1 MAERERDVAKKAAKQ
16 HTSEDQSLI
25 RAFFGGFFWPFRL
38 IWRGLKQVWRGIVWL
53 SHRAPLKQIG
63 HGLRWFFRLRAVRFV
78 GRFLGFRYIRDSA
91 QELRNVT
98 WPTFRE
104 SMRLTGA
111 VILFSIIFG
120 ALIAVV
126 DYGLDKVFRQILL
139 K

>member
-1 MAERERDVAKKAAKQ
+1 MAKKATQ
-16 HTSEDQSLI
+16 QDTNEDQTLT
-25 RAFFGGFFWPFRL
+25 RAFFAGFFLPFRFL
-38 IWRGLKQVWRGIVWL
+38 GRALKQLWIGLAWL
-53 SHRAPLKQIG
+53 SHRTPLKQIG
-63 HGLRWFFRLRAVRFV
+63 HGLRWFFRLRAVRFI
-78 GRFLGFRYIRDSA
+78 GRVLGFRYIRDSA
-91 QELRNVT
+91 QELRGVT